1 MRYIANRY
9 YKMIKEAQQIKPN
22 QAIFYCLI
30 LMLNIGISSKSSA
43 QILTTGVLP
52 QDRIIGKWMSEQKN
66 CIVQVY
72 KNGDEFGAKLV
83 WFDDSDDKT
92 KPMLTRTDFKNP
104 NVSLRNRKL
113 IGMTI
118 VDNLRY
124 NAANNAWENG
134 LIYDAN
140 SGRTWSS
147 VAYMTNEGVLKV
159 TGYWHFK
166 FFGKTMIFKKV

>member
-1 MRYIANRY
+1 MRYIANEY
-9 YKMIKEAQQIKPN
+9 FKMIKKAQQIKPN
-22 QAIFYCLI
+22 PIVFLCLI
-30 LMLNIGISSKSSA
+30 LMLTVGIGSKSSA
-43 QILTTGVLP
+43 QILTTGILP
-52 QDRIIGKWMSEQKN
+52 QDRIIGKWISEQKN

-92 KPMLTRTDFKNP
+92 KPMNTRTDFKNP

-113 IGMTI
+113 IGMDV
-118 VDNLRY
+118 VDNLTF
-124 NAANNAWENG
+124 NPASNAWENG

-147 VAYMTNEGVLKV
+147 VASMTNEGLLKV

-166 FFGKTMIFKKV
+166 FIGKTIVFKRM